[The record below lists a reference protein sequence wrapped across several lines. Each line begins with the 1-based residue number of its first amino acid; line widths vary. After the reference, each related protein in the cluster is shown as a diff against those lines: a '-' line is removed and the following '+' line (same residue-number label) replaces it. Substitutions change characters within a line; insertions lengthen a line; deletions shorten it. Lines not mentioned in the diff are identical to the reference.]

1 MREARSL
8 KLLAALAALALACT
22 LAPQAATASDGIRF
36 EATRDGS
43 ASFAAR
49 VVTGASGELQAEI
62 ASSGSFKGGSTEG
75 FAMLLYRA
83 DRSFWFGIGVTG
95 SISGERTIVRLGA
108 PDVDDASVTPELDGG
123 SMRFTIGTTPGN
135 SVFVVAWGAGLERV
149 TFRVLGDADLALRV
163 NEGSARALGDVE
175 LEGGSPNV
183 QIQKNY
189 ALYQGVGVKVIRDAR
204 ASLGAS
210 QALHAFFLH
219 NNVKIVCQSGP
230 GCVTPGTVDAACRLA
245 AGASCDAT
253 RLSWSGPGGAGGA
266 GAPSYTILNGAAG
279 AYEFR
284 EDFKADAYATSGQY
298 VAATGTLVL
307 PYEDYTYLSAADVA
321 LPQS

>member
-8 KLLAALAALALACT
+8 KLLAALAALALACAI
-22 LAPQAATASDGIRF
+22 APQPATATDGILF
-36 EATRDGS
+36 EATREGS

-49 VVTGASGELQAEI
+49 VVTGASGEFQAEI
-62 ASSGSFKGGSTEG
+62 ASSGSFSGGSTEG

-95 SISGERTIVRLGA
+95 SISGERTIVNLGA
-108 PDVDDASVTPELDGG
+108 PEIDGATVASELDGG
-123 SMRFTIGTTPGN
+123 SMRFTVGTTPGN
-135 SVFVVAWGAGLERV
+135 RVFVVAWGAGLERV
-149 TFRVLGDADLALRV
+149 TFRALGDADVAITV
-163 NEGSARALGDVE
+163 NEGSARALGDAE

-183 QIQKNY
+183 QIQRNY
-189 ALYQGVGVKVIRDAR
+189 ALYRGVGVKVIRDAR
-204 ASLGAS
+204 APLHAT
-210 QALHAFFLH
+210 QAMHAFFLH
-219 NNVKIVCQSGP
+219 NNVKMVCQSGP
-230 GCVTPGTVDAACRLA
+230 GCVSPGAVDAACRLA
-245 AGASCDAT
+245 IDASCDAT
-253 RLSWSGPGGAGGA
+253 RLSWSGPGGSGGA
-266 GAPSYTILNGAAG
+266 GEPSYAVLDGAAG

-284 EDFKADAYATSGQY
+284 EDLKADAYATSGQY